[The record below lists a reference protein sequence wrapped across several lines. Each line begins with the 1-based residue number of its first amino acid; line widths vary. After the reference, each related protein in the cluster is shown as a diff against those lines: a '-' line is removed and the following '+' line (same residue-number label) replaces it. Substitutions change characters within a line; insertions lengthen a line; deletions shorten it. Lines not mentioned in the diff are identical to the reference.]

1 MMIIDSHHHT
11 WRYTTEE
18 FDWIS
23 DDLKI
28 LRRDFLLAEYSA
40 LLAANGIDGAV
51 AIEARQTVGE
61 TAWLLELAQEYSCLR
76 GVIGWAP
83 LASSGIESI
92 LDNFC
97 EHPKFKGVRHVVQAE
112 RDGFLYGEN
121 FNRGISQLT
130 QRNLA
135 YDILIIERQLPEAIA
150 FVDRHP
156 NQTFIL
162 DHIAKPLIKTGVL
175 QPWRAQMREIAKR
188 ENVVCK
194 LSGFV
199 TEADFDNWTI
209 ADLQPYWESVL
220 EFFGPNRLL
229 FGSDWPVCLAATEY
243 SSWLQVVRD
252 WAAPL
257 SDAEQAAIFGETATR
272 VYRL

>member
-1 MMIIDSHHHT
+1 MTIDSHHHV
-11 WRYTTEE
+11 WRYTPEE
-18 FDWIS
+18 FDWIGEDMS
-23 DDLKI
+23 T
-28 LRRDFLLAEYSA
+28 LRQDFSMPEYSE
-40 LLAANGIDGAV
+40 LLQANGIDGAV
-51 AIEARQTVGE
+51 VIESRQTIQE
-61 TAWLLELAQEYSCLR
+61 TAWLLELAREYSCLR
-76 GVIGWAP
+76 GVVGWAP
-83 LASSGIESI
+83 LASSEIQSI

-112 RDGFLYGEN
+112 RDGFLSGED
-121 FNRGISQLT
+121 FNKGISQLT

-150 FVDRHP
+150 FVDRHL
-156 NQTFIL
+156 NQVFIL
-162 DHIAKPLIKTGVL
+162 DHIAKPLIKAGVL
-175 QPWRAQMREIAKR
+175 QPWRAQMRELSKR

-194 LSGFV
+194 VSGFI
-199 TEADFDNWTI
+199 TEADFDNWTVK
-209 ADLQPYWESVL
+209 DLQPYWESVL

-243 SSWLQVVRD
+243 SRWLEIVRD

-257 SDAEQAAIFGETATR
+257 SAAEQAALWGETASR